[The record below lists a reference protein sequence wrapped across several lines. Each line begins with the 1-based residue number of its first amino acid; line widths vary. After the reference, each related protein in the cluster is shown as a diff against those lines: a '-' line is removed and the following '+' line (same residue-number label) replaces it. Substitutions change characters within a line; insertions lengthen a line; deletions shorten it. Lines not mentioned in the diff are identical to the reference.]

1 MTKGN
6 EYFIVDLGRRN
17 NVGGIVYFSIFIYNA
32 FLPTAWLATVKEGK
46 NEGVE
51 KILMVAP

>member
-1 MTKGN
+1 LTKGN